1 MKKLF
6 AILITILTFSAQ
18 AVENITIKSMYNAQH
33 TGHVALYKIMEQ
45 ANAVQQQYN
54 FVLEMKPGANGTLAV
69 KDMNRVP
76 TTSLALINAAY
87 VQNTI
92 DNVLNEADYV
102 PVMSLGDA
110 CWFLVGNVGSEQQG
124 LKSLTTATQSLV
136 LGGPGIGSASHLMS
150 LELSEKINVPIRF
163 VSFKSGAEANI
174 VLTGENGV
182 HLSFMTANEYSSLKT
197 QNPRLQRLAVH
208 CERRL
213 PEAPGVATTKQQG
226 VNSPYIFNTVLASVN
241 MPATK
246 LQEIKT
252 ILNNAV
258 RAVGQEQILAMSD
271 FNPPNFR
278 NQSVDDY
285 HKEKVRIMK
294 NALIKYRAE
303 IETAR

>member
-6 AILITILTFSAQ
+6 AILITALTFSAQ

-33 TGHVALYKIMEQ
+33 AGHAALYKIMEQ
-45 ANAVQQQYN
+45 ANTAQQQYN
-54 FVLEMKPGANGTLAV
+54 FILETKPGANGVLAV
-69 KDMNRVP
+69 KDMDRVP
-76 TTSLALINAAY
+76 ATSLALINAAY
-87 VQNTI
+87 VQNII

-110 CWFLVGNVGSEQQG
+110 CWFIVGNVGNEQQG

-136 LGGPGIGSASHLMS
+136 LGAPGIGSASHLTS
-150 LELSEKINVPIRF
+150 LEIAEKINVPIRF
-163 VSFKSGAEANI
+163 VSFKSAGEANI
-174 VLTGENGV
+174 VVTGENGV
-182 HLSFMTANEYSSLKT
+182 HLGMMTANEYSSLKT
-197 QNPRLQRLAVH
+197 QNPRLQRLAIH

-213 PEAPGVATTKQQG
+213 PDAPGVATTKQQG
-226 VNSPYIFNTVLASVN
+226 INAPYIFNTVLASVN
-241 MPATK
+241 MPAAK

-258 RAVGQEQILAMSD
+258 RAVGQEQILAISD

-285 HKEKVRIMK
+285 HKEKVRIMRS
-294 NALIKYRAE
+294 ALVKHRAA
-303 IETAR
+303 IEAAK

>member
-6 AILITILTFSAQ
+6 TILITALTFSAQ
-18 AVENITIKSMYNAQH
+18 AAENIAIKSMYNAQH
-33 TGHVALYKIMEQ
+33 AGHAALYKIMGQ
-45 ANAVQQQYN
+45 ANTAQQQYN
-54 FVLEMKPGANGTLAV
+54 FVLETKPGANGVLAV
-69 KDMNRVP
+69 KDMDRAP

-87 VQNTI
+87 VQNVI

-110 CWFLVGNVGSEQQG
+110 CWFVVGNVGNEQQG
-124 LKSLTTATQSLV
+124 LKSLTTATHPLV
-136 LGGPGIGSASHLMS
+136 IGAPGIGSATHLMS
-150 LELSEKINVPIRF
+150 LEIAEKINVPIRF
-163 VSFKSGAEANI
+163 VSFKSAGEANI
-174 VLTGENGV
+174 VVTGENGV
-182 HLSFMTANEYSSLKT
+182 HLGMMTLNEYSSLKT

-208 CERRL
+208 CERKL

-226 VNSPYIFNTVLASVN
+226 VNAPYIFNTVLASVN
-241 MPATK
+241 MPSTK

-258 RAVGQEQILAMSD
+258 RTVGQEQILAISD

-285 HKEKVRIMK
+285 HKEKVRIMRS
-294 NALIKYRAE
+294 ALIKHRAA
-303 IETAR
+303 IESAR